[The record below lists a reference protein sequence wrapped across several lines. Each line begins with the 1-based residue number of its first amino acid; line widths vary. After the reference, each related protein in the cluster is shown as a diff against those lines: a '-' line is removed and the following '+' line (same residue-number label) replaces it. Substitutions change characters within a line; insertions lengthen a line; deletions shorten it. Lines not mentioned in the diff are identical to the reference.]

1 MLIKKIN
8 SFKDTK
14 KNFLSNNE
22 INKIMNEVY
31 SQINKKINLKSKNIS
46 FLRSRKEFDKRY
58 FKLKKNKQKWTQ
70 VYQNSLK
77 LKFHKKILEPKIK
90 SYLKQRIKDKFTVI
104 NSQLRIIEKSDK
116 RSYPLHQE
124 LIKGKKKLI
133 VFWIALNKI
142 KKNEGGLIVYKTKIN
157 NELKHIYNE
166 MKYPI
171 LPNQKNIKNNCIV
184 KSFDPGE
191 ALILGQYIP
200 HGTAP
205 KLKGPPRW
213 AAIIRISI
221 G

>member
-1 MLIKKIN
+1 
-8 SFKDTK
+8 
-14 KNFLSNNE
+14 
-22 INKIMNEVY
+22 
-31 SQINKKINLKSKNIS
+31 
-46 FLRSRKEFDKRY
+46 
-58 FKLKKNKQKWTQ
+58 
-70 VYQNSLK
+70 
-77 LKFHKKILEPKIK
+77 
-90 SYLKQRIKDKFTVI
+90 
-104 NSQLRIIEKSDK
+104 
-116 RSYPLHQE
+116 
-124 LIKGKKKLI
+124 
-133 VFWIALNKI
+133 
-142 KKNEGGLIVYKTKIN
+142 
-157 NELKHIYNE
+157 